1 MKTYAIIGYPLGHT
15 LSPNIH
21 ERLFNLSGKEAN
33 YVKMEIPPE
42 ELEAKFG
49 ELAALGGFNITIPHK
64 VPIIK
69 YCDRLDEGAARYGSV
84 NCLKNGD
91 EKVGYNTDVLGFTK
105 SIDLMGASLASKV
118 LLIGCGGVGRMM
130 AIETALS
137 GGDLTIAV
145 LKKDEAST
153 QAVIDEIK
161 KMKPDA
167 KVQIVFIGGNVIAA
181 EDFSEKPCFDLIVNA
196 SPIGMFPKVENMPC
210 DENLLENVKFVF
222 DVVYNPR
229 DTLLV
234 KTAEKHGIKAMS
246 GMAML
251 VLQAVAAHEIWYG
264 AKFTKEQIDE
274 LISDASAAVSEM
286 F

>member
-21 ERLFNLSGKEAN
+21 ERLFKLSGKEAN

-42 ELEAKFG
+42 ELKNKYE
-49 ELAALGGFNITIPHK
+49 ELSQLGGFNITIPHK
-64 VPIIK
+64 VPIID
-69 YCDRLDEGAARYGSV
+69 YCDRLDDGAARYGSV
-84 NCLKNGD
+84 NCLKNGE

-105 SIDLMGASLASKV
+105 SIALLGASLSSKV

-145 LKKDEAST
+145 LKSDEALVN
-153 QAVIDEIK
+153 AVISEIK

-167 KVQIVFIGGNVIAA
+167 KVNVVFIGGSVVSAS
-181 EDFSEKPCFDLIVNA
+181 DFSGKPEFDLIVNA
-196 SPIGMFPKVENMPC
+196 SPVGMFPKVDRMPC
-210 DENLLENVKFVF
+210 DEDMLLNVKYVF

-234 KTAEKHGIKAMS
+234 KTAEKHSVKAMS

-251 VLQAVAAHEIWYG
+251 VLQAVAAHEIWNG
-264 AKFTKEQIDE
+264 SVFKEEDIKQ
-274 LISDASAAVSEM
+274 LIADMEALV
-286 F
+286 

>member
-21 ERLFNLSGKEAN
+21 ERLFSLSGREAY

-42 ELEAKFG
+42 ELEAKYD
-49 ELAALGGFNITIPHK
+49 ELSALGGFNITIPHK

-105 SIDLMGASLASKV
+105 SIDLLGATLSSKV

-130 AIETALS
+130 AIETALK

-145 LKKDEAST
+145 LKTDKQLAEAVVS
-153 QAVIDEIK
+153 EIK
-161 KMKPDA
+161 NAKSDA
-167 KVQIVFIGGNVIAA
+167 KVKIVYIGGNVIAP
-181 EDFSEKPCFDLIVNA
+181 EDFPEAPDFDLLVNA
-196 SPIGMFPKVENMPC
+196 SPIGMFPKVDRMPC
-210 DENLLENVKFVF
+210 DESLLDGVKFVF

-229 DTLLV
+229 DTLLT

-251 VLQAVAAHEIWYG
+251 VLQAVAAHEIWNG
-264 AKFTKEQIDE
+264 SKFEEADIKQ
-274 LISDASAAVSEM
+274 LISDMEALV
-286 F
+286 

>member
-21 ERLFNLSGKEAN
+21 ERLFKLSGREAN

-42 ELEAKFG
+42 ELISRYD
-49 ELAALGGFNITIPHK
+49 ELSQLGGFNITIPHK
-64 VPIIK
+64 VPIID

-105 SIDLMGASLASKV
+105 SIDLMGATLSSKV

-130 AIETALS
+130 AIETALK

-145 LKKDEAST
+145 LKTDKELAEAVVS
-153 QAVIDEIK
+153 EIMT
-161 KMKPDA
+161 MKSDA
-167 KVQIVFIGGNVIAA
+167 KVKIVYIGGNVISA
-181 EDFSEKPCFDLIVNA
+181 EDFDETPDFDLLVNA
-196 SPIGMFPKVENMPC
+196 SPIGMFPKVDRIPC
-210 DENLLENVKFVF
+210 DENLLDGVKFVF

-229 DTLLV
+229 DTLLT

-251 VLQAVAAHEIWYG
+251 VLQAVAAHEIWNG
-264 AKFTKEQIDE
+264 SQFEEADIKQ
-274 LISDASAAVSEM
+274 LISDMEALV
-286 F
+286 

>member
-21 ERLFNLSGKEAN
+21 ERLFSLSGREAN

-42 ELEAKFG
+42 ELTAKHG
-49 ELAALGGFNITIPHK
+49 ELAELGGFNITIPHK
-64 VPIIK
+64 VNIIG
-69 YCDRLDEGAARYGSV
+69 YCDRLDEGAKRYGSV
-84 NCLKNGD
+84 NCVKNGG

-105 SIDLMGASLASKV
+105 SIDLLGANLSSKV

-145 LKKDEAST
+145 LKSDEELAN
-153 QAVIDEIK
+153 AVVSEIK
-161 KMKPDA
+161 AMKPEA
-167 KVQIVFIGGNVIAA
+167 EVKVVFIGGSVIAA
-181 EDFSEKPCFDLIVNA
+181 EDFDEKPEFDLLVNA
-196 SPIGMFPKVENMPC
+196 SPLGMYPKVDRMPC
-210 DENLLENVKFVF
+210 DENMLENVKYVF

-251 VLQAVAAHEIWYG
+251 VLQAVAAHEIWNG
-264 AKFTKEQIDE
+264 SEFKDADIRQ
-274 LISDASAAVSEM
+274 LISDMEALV
-286 F
+286 

>member
-21 ERLFNLSGKEAN
+21 ERLFKLSGREAN

-42 ELEAKFG
+42 ELAAKHG
-49 ELAALGGFNITIPHK
+49 ELAQLGGFNITIPHK

-69 YCDRLDEGAARYGSV
+69 YCDRLDDGAKRYGSV
-84 NCLKNGD
+84 NCVKNGD

-105 SIDLMGASLASKV
+105 SIELLGASLSSKV

-137 GGDLTIAV
+137 GGELTIAV
-145 LKKDEAST
+145 LKNDEALVK
-153 QAVIDEIK
+153 AVVSEIK
-161 KMKPDA
+161 EMKPDA
-167 KVQIVFIGGNVIAA
+167 RVEIVFIGGTVVSAS
-181 EDFSEKPCFDLIVNA
+181 DFPEAPEFDLIVNA
-196 SPIGMFPKVENMPC
+196 SPVGMFPKVDRMPC
-210 DENLLENVKFVF
+210 DENMLENVKYVF

-234 KTAEKHGIKAMS
+234 KTAEKHGVKAMS

-251 VLQAVAAHEIWYG
+251 VLQAVAAHEIWNG
-264 AKFTKEQIDE
+264 SEFNESDIKQ
-274 LISDASAAVSEM
+274 LISDMEALV
-286 F
+286 